1 MRRTEPPKRYGR
13 KAPMNEDRNLALPA
27 VPAASTKGSTGRQQV
42 AAARTL
48 PTAEIAA
55 ANVPLEGC
63 FAVVLIV
70 SVFMRILVAS
80 DSRNTTAAIKN
91 SGPVIPQ

>member
-1 MRRTEPPKRYGR
+1 MRRTEKPNRYGR
-13 KAPMNEDRNLALPA
+13 RAPTNEDRNLALPA

-55 ANVPLEGC
+55 ANVPLEGR

-70 SVFMRILVAS
+70 SVFMGILVPLIKTN
-80 DSRNTTAAIKN
+80 RTARKAH
-91 SGPVIPQ
+91 

>member
-1 MRRTEPPKRYGR
+1 MKEEK
-13 KAPMNEDRNLALPA
+13 KAALLA

-55 ANVPLEGC
+55 ANAPLEGESLRRER
-63 FAVVLIV
+63 APSKL
-70 SVFMRILVAS
+70 
-80 DSRNTTAAIKN
+80 
-91 SGPVIPQ
+91 